1 MAVDHRGLNAFL
13 NVARLGSVGAAASAL
28 SLTQP
33 AVSRTLR
40 KLEQQLGVQL
50 FQRHSTGM
58 ELTAFGQSL
67 LPHAALLES
76 GLHRALEEIDLLR
89 GASKGIAR
97 VGILPSL
104 VPDVLPIVLNNVLV
118 KLPGIQVHV
127 VEAPNHQLT
136 RALLRG
142 EIDFAIAAVPPDLT
156 EESIRATSL
165 VNDEICIVA
174 RATHP
179 IMRKKSPTQ
188 KELSEYNW
196 ALQERGGLIWRYF
209 LALFASAN
217 LDPPVVTL
225 TANSVQTL
233 KSVITSSDLITML
246 PRISIRNE
254 EKNRV
259 LRPVPLRAARWRRQL
274 AVLRR
279 ANGPMLPAVNLVLA
293 EFRKTLLE
301 TSALDDSKRASTRAA
316 ARGKW
321 SCSFVSA

>member
-1 MAVDHRGLNAFL
+1 MDHRGLNAFL
-13 NVARLGSVGAAASAL
+13 NVARLGSVGAAATAL

-50 FQRHSTGM
+50 FLRHSTGM

-67 LPHAALLES
+67 LPHAALLEA

-89 GASKGIAR
+89 GASKGMAR

-104 VPDVLPIVLNNVLV
+104 VPDILPTVLSNVRT
-118 KLPGIQVHV
+118 KLPGIQLHV

-142 EIDFAIAAVPPDLT
+142 EIDFAIAAVPPEFT
-156 EESIRATSL
+156 EESIRVTPL

-174 RATHP
+174 RAGHP
-179 IMRKKSPTQ
+179 IMKKKAPAQ
-188 KELSEYNW
+188 KELCEYDW

-209 LALFASAN
+209 QALFAGAN
-217 LDPPVVTL
+217 LEPPMVTL

-233 KSVITSSDLITML
+233 KSVILSSDLITML

-254 EKNRV
+254 EKNKM
-259 LRPVPLRAARWRRQL
+259 LRPVPLRAARWRRQI

-279 ANGPMLPAVNLVLA
+279 SSGSMLPAVNVVLA
-293 EFRKTLLE
+293 EFRKTLIE
-301 TSALDDSKRASTRAA
+301 TSGADPSKHGPARAA
-316 ARGKW
+316 LR
-321 SCSFVSA
+321 

>member
-1 MAVDHRGLNAFL
+1 MAVDHRALHAFL
-13 NVARLGSVGAAASAL
+13 NVARLGSVGAAATAL

-50 FQRHSTGM
+50 FLRHSTGM
-58 ELTAFGQSL
+58 ELTEFGQSL
-67 LPHAALLES
+67 LPHAALLET
-76 GLHRALEEIDLLR
+76 GLHRALEEIDFLR

-104 VPDVLPIVLNNVLV
+104 VPDILPVVLRNMRV
-118 KLPGIQVHV
+118 KLPGIQLHV

-142 EIDFAIAAVPPDLT
+142 EIDFAIAAVPPDLSV
-156 EESIRATSL
+156 ESIRVTAL

-188 KELSEYNW
+188 KELCEYHW

-209 LALFASAN
+209 QALFASVN
-217 LDPPVVTL
+217 LEPPLVTL

-233 KSVITSSDLITML
+233 KSVIIASDLITML

-254 EKNRV
+254 EKNKV
-259 LRPVPLRAARWRRQL
+259 LRPIPLRAARWRRQL

-279 ANGPMLPAVNLVLA
+279 AHGSMLPAVNLVLA
-293 EFRKTLLE
+293 EFSKTLIE
-301 TSALDDSKRASTRAA
+301 TSASGRPKQVSTRAA
-316 ARGKW
+316 EG
-321 SCSFVSA
+321 

>member
-13 NVARLGSVGAAASAL
+13 NVARLGSVGAAATAL

-50 FQRHSTGM
+50 FLRHSTGM
-58 ELTAFGQSL
+58 ELTEFGQSL
-67 LPHAALLES
+67 LPHAALLET
-76 GLHRALEEIDLLR
+76 GLHRALEEIDFLR

-104 VPDVLPIVLNNVLV
+104 VPDILPVVLHNMRV
-118 KLPGIQVHV
+118 KLPGIQLHV
-127 VEAPNHQLT
+127 IEAPNHQLT

-142 EIDFAIAAVPPDLT
+142 EIDFAIAAVPPDL
-156 EESIRATSL
+156 SVDNIRVTAL

-179 IMRKKSPTQ
+179 IMSKKSPTQ
-188 KELSEYNW
+188 KELCEYSW

-209 LALFASAN
+209 QALFANVN
-217 LDPPVVTL
+217 LEPPVVTL

-233 KSVITSSDLITML
+233 KSVVIASDLITML

-254 EKNRV
+254 EKNKV
-259 LRPVPLRAARWRRQL
+259 LRPIPLRAARWRRQL

-279 ANGPMLPAVNLVLA
+279 ANGSMLPAVNLVLA
-293 EFRKTLLE
+293 EFSKTLIE
-301 TSALDDSKRASTRAA
+301 TSASGRSKQVSARAA
-316 ARGKW
+316 DG
-321 SCSFVSA
+321 

>member
-1 MAVDHRGLNAFL
+1 MAVDHRELNAFL
-13 NVARLGSVGAAASAL
+13 NVARLGSVGAAATAL

-50 FQRHSTGM
+50 FLRHSTGM
-58 ELTAFGQSL
+58 ELTEFGQSL
-67 LPHAALLES
+67 LPHAALLET
-76 GLHRALEEIDLLR
+76 GLHRALEEIDFLR

-104 VPDVLPIVLNNVLV
+104 VPDILPVVLHNMRV
-118 KLPGIQVHV
+118 KLPGIQLHV

-142 EIDFAIAAVPPDLT
+142 EIDFAIAAVPPDL
-156 EESIRATSL
+156 SVDIRVTAL

-179 IMRKKSPTQ
+179 IMSRKSPTQ
-188 KELSEYNW
+188 KELCEYPW

-209 LALFASAN
+209 QALFANVN
-217 LDPPVVTL
+217 LEPPVVTL

-233 KSVITSSDLITML
+233 KSVIISSDLITML

-254 EKNRV
+254 EKNKV
-259 LRPVPLRAARWRRQL
+259 LRPIPLRAARWRRQL

-279 ANGPMLPAVNLVLA
+279 ANGSMLPSVNLVLA
-293 EFRKTLLE
+293 EFSKTLIE
-301 TSALDDSKRASTRAA
+301 TSASGRSKQVSARAA
-316 ARGKW
+316 GGG
-321 SCSFVSA
+321 S

>member
-13 NVARLGSVGAAASAL
+13 TIARLGSVGAAASAL

-40 KLEQQLGVQL
+40 RLEQDLGVQL
-50 FQRHSTGM
+50 FLRHSTGM

-67 LPHAALLES
+67 LPHATLLET

-89 GASKGIAR
+89 GASKGSAR

-104 VPDVLPIVLNNVLV
+104 VPDILPAVLNRVRA
-118 KLPGIQVHV
+118 KLPGIQLHI

-142 EIDFAIAAVPPDLT
+142 EIDFALAAVPSELT
-156 EESIRATSL
+156 DDSIRVTPL
-165 VNDEICIVA
+165 VNDEICIVT

-179 IMRKKSPTQ
+179 IAKKKSATL
-188 KELSEYNW
+188 KDLREHSW
-196 ALQERGGLIWRYF
+196 ALQERGGPIWRRF
-209 LALFASAN
+209 QTLFTSAN
-217 LDPPVVTL
+217 LDLPAVML

-233 KSVITSSDLITML
+233 KSVIISSDLITML
-246 PRISIRNE
+246 PRISIRTE
-254 EKNRV
+254 EKNKI
-259 LRPVPLRAARWRRQL
+259 LRPVPLSTARWKRQL

-279 ANGPMLPAVNLVLA
+279 SNGPTLPAVSLVLT
-293 EFRKTLLE
+293 EFRVALTETAASDPSSQLLG
-301 TSALDDSKRASTRAA
+301 RAA
-316 ARGKW
+316 DR
-321 SCSFVSA
+321 